1 MTEEPKPENPQPPLA
16 SSALTE
22 LLPLPGLAA
31 ISVYLLILAGV
42 IILGVVSGRHYP
54 IFFLLFAAGF
64 LATSAGLLMLFRW
77 AWSLALAAVFLLV
90 SYNSWIFYSQH
101 QGASVVQGLLNL
113 VFFLSLVRPEVRE
126 RLR

>member
-113 VFFLSLVRPEVRE
+113 VFFLYLVRPEVRE